1 MSSKYSTL
9 PDIDTQ
15 PDVYET
21 ADNTSDRLSQIR
33 GMDGKVVN
41 EALMDGFFYNM
52 QFHGSEDYE
61 SDEEREGIDR
71 SAVSVKDAA
80 ARFKDCVVDNSS
92 ADFSDR
98 LNKRKK
104 AMYRTFVRRPNLES
118 SEYEILPKEMI
129 LQETPVQKLRR
140 LMYEV
145 KELEQ
150 EAELNEKQG
159 TALAGGEISHKDLLA
174 HVKSLEHDLSEIGQT
189 LGNGS
194 TAGVLSNEGLIKQT
208 DTGKRLLQQLQA
220 MKNLAISSPDVETQ
234 DDAAAAA
241 NAPVESGDG
250 KTVTYELYYSPDHAR
265 LHAATKTAELA
276 ERLAVLERAIGSTQ
290 MQSGGSLVSTVEK
303 LEQHI
308 GILVQPRQ
316 LEQLSRRLKGVT
328 AELERVQE
336 LQAKDATASGIS
348 TDTESKINTLFDLVD
363 KIDPLIALAPVLV
376 TRLKGLKGLHAE
388 AAVFSDSI
396 KMISSEQ
403 TKISEELKGLDT
415 VSTKLQE
422 SLTEND
428 AAIQKNIEV
437 IDGRITDLIER
448 IQRLGA

>member
-21 ADNTSDRLSQIR
+21 ADDSGDRSSRIQ
-33 GMDGKVVN
+33 GMDGK
-41 EALMDGFFYNM
+41 
-52 QFHGSEDYE
+52 DYE
-61 SDEEREGIDR
+61 SDEEREEIDR

-98 LNKRKK
+98 LNRRKK

-129 LQETPVQKLRR
+129 LQETPIQKLRR

-145 KELEQ
+145 KELGQ

-159 TALAGGEISHKDLLA
+159 TELAGGQISHKDLMS

-189 LGNGS
+189 LGDGS
-194 TAGVLSNEGLIKQT
+194 TNGVLSNEGLIKQT
-208 DTGKRLLQQLQA
+208 DNGKRLLQQLQA
-220 MKNLAISSPDVETQ
+220 MKHM
-234 DDAAAAA
+234 AASTTESESVPKP
-241 NAPVESGDG
+241 PVEETDG
-250 KTVTYELYYSPDHAR
+250 KTVTYELYYNPDNAR

-276 ERLAVLERAIGSTQ
+276 ERIASLEKTLGSTQ
-290 MQSGGSLVSTVEK
+290 MQSGASLVGTVEK

-308 GILVQPRQ
+308 NILVQPRQ
-316 LEQLSRRLKGVT
+316 LEQLSRRLKVVM
-328 AELERVQE
+328 ADLERVQE

-348 TDTESKINTLFDLVD
+348 ADAENKINALFELID
-363 KIDPLIALAPVLV
+363 KIDPLVSLAPVLV
-376 TRLKGLKGLHAE
+376 TRLKGLKSLHAE

-403 TKISEELKGLDT
+403 TKITEELKGLDT
-415 VSTKLQE
+415 VSAKLQE
-422 SLTEND
+422 SMAEND
-428 AAIQKNIEV
+428 TAIQKNIEL
-437 IDGRITDLIER
+437 IDGRITQLVER
-448 IQRLGA
+448 IQKLGA

>member
-21 ADNTSDRLSQIR
+21 ADDNSDRGSRVQ
-33 GMDGKVVN
+33 GMDGK
-41 EALMDGFFYNM
+41 
-52 QFHGSEDYE
+52 DYE

-98 LNKRKK
+98 LNRRKK

-140 LMYEV
+140 LIYEV
-145 KELEQ
+145 KELGQ

-159 TALAGGEISHKDLLA
+159 AELAGGEISHKDLLS

-189 LGNGS
+189 LGEGS

-220 MKNLAISSPDVETQ
+220 MKHLAAASPDAEMQ
-234 DDAAAAA
+234 DASAPK
-241 NAPVESGDG
+241 APVESGDG

-265 LHAATKTAELA
+265 LHTATKTAELA

-290 MQSGGSLVSTVEK
+290 MQSGGSLVGTVEK

-308 GILVQPRQ
+308 GILTQPRQ
-316 LEQLSRRLKGVT
+316 LEQLSRRLKVVT
-328 AELERVQE
+328 TELER
-336 LQAKDATASGIS
+336 
-348 TDTESKINTLFDLVD
+348 INALFELVD
-363 KIDPLIALAPVLV
+363 KIDPLVSLAPVLV

-403 TKISEELKGLDT
+403 SKISEELKGLDT
-415 VSTKLQE
+415 VSAKLQE

-437 IDGRITDLIER
+437 IDGRITDLVER
-448 IQRLGA
+448 VQRLGA

>member
-21 ADNTSDRLSQIR
+21 ADDIGDRGARIQ
-33 GMDGKVVN
+33 GMDGK
-41 EALMDGFFYNM
+41 
-52 QFHGSEDYE
+52 DYE

-71 SAVSVKDAA
+71 FAVSVKDAA

-118 SEYEILPKEMI
+118 SEYEILPKEMV
-129 LQETPVQKLRR
+129 LQETPIQKLRR

-145 KELEQ
+145 KELGQ
-150 EAELNEKQG
+150 EAERNEKQG
-159 TALAGGEISHKDLLA
+159 AELAAGEISHKDLLS
-174 HVKSLEHDLSEIGQT
+174 HVKSLEHDLTEIGQT
-189 LGNGS
+189 LGEGTS
-194 TAGVLSNEGLIKQT
+194 AGVLSNEGLIKQT
-208 DTGKRLLQQLQA
+208 DAGKRLLQQLQA
-220 MKNLAISSPDVETQ
+220 MKHLAVSAPNATVEDASDSTKAPTADG
-234 DDAAAAA
+234 DD
-241 NAPVESGDG
+241 
-250 KTVTYELYYSPDHAR
+250 KTVTYELYYSPENAR

-276 ERLAVLERAIGSTQ
+276 ERLAILEKAIGSTQ
-290 MQSGGSLVSTVEK
+290 MQSGASLVGTVEK

-308 GILVQPRQ
+308 NILVQPRQ
-316 LEQLSRRLKGVT
+316 LEQLSRRLKVVM

-336 LQAKDATASGIS
+336 LQAKDATTTGIS
-348 TDTESKINTLFDLVD
+348 AEAENKINALFELVD
-363 KIDPLIALAPVLV
+363 KIDPLVSLAPVLV

-428 AAIQKNIEV
+428 AAIQKNIEL
-437 IDGRITDLIER
+437 IDGRITQLVER
-448 IQRLGA
+448 VQCLGA

>member
-21 ADNTSDRLSQIR
+21 ADDVGDRSTRIQ
-33 GMDGKVVN
+33 GMDSK
-41 EALMDGFFYNM
+41 
-52 QFHGSEDYE
+52 DYE

-98 LNKRKK
+98 LNRRKK

-129 LQETPVQKLRR
+129 LQETPIQKLRR

-145 KELEQ
+145 KELSQ

-159 TALAGGEISHKDLLA
+159 AELASGDISNKDLLS
-174 HVKSLEHDLSEIGQT
+174 HVKSLEHDLAEIGQT
-189 LGNGS
+189 LGDGS
-194 TAGVLSNEGLIKQT
+194 SAGVLSSEGLIKQT

-220 MKNLAISSPDVETQ
+220 MKHTAISSTDVDTADATASKTPVET
-234 DDAAAAA
+234 
-241 NAPVESGDG
+241 GDG
-250 KTVTYELYYSPDHAR
+250 KTVTYELYYSPENAR

-276 ERLAVLERAIGSTQ
+276 ERLAVLERTVGSTQ
-290 MQSGGSLVSTVEK
+290 MQSGASLVGTVEK
-303 LEQHI
+303 LEQNI
-308 GILVQPRQ
+308 GVLVQPRL
-316 LEQLSRRLKGVT
+316 LEQLSRRLKVVT

-336 LQAKDATASGIS
+336 LQAKESTTTGIS
-348 TDTESKINTLFDLVD
+348 AEAENKINTLFELVD
-363 KIDPLIALAPVLV
+363 KIDPLVALAPVLV

-415 VSTKLQE
+415 VSAKLQE

-428 AAIQKNIEV
+428 AAIQKNIEL
-437 IDGRITDLIER
+437 IDGRITQLVER
-448 IQRLGA
+448 IQLLGA

>member
-21 ADNTSDRLSQIR
+21 ADDSGDRNSRIQ
-33 GMDGKVVN
+33 GMDGK
-41 EALMDGFFYNM
+41 
-52 QFHGSEDYE
+52 DYE
-61 SDEEREGIDR
+61 SDEEREEIDR

-98 LNKRKK
+98 LNRRKK

-129 LQETPVQKLRR
+129 LQETPIQKLRR

-145 KELEQ
+145 KELGQ

-159 TALAGGEISHKDLLA
+159 TELAGGQISHKDLMS
-174 HVKSLEHDLSEIGQT
+174 HVKSLEHDLSDIGQT
-189 LGNGS
+189 LGEGS
-194 TAGVLSNEGLIKQT
+194 TNGVLSNDGLIKQT

-220 MKNLAISSPDVETQ
+220 MKHM
-234 DDAAAAA
+234 AAAPIAEPEGVA
-241 NAPVESGDG
+241 NAPAEETDS
-250 KTVTYELYYSPDHAR
+250 KTVTYELYYNPDNAR

-276 ERLAVLERAIGSTQ
+276 ERIATLEKALGSTQ
-290 MQSGGSLVSTVEK
+290 MQSGASLVGTVEK

-308 GILVQPRQ
+308 NILVQPRQ
-316 LEQLSRRLKGVT
+316 LEQLSRRLKVVM
-328 AELERVQE
+328 ADLERVQE
-336 LQAKDATASGIS
+336 LQTKDATASGIS
-348 TDTESKINTLFDLVD
+348 ADAENKINALFELVD
-363 KIDPLIALAPVLV
+363 KIDPLVSLAPVLV

-403 TKISEELKGLDT
+403 TKITEELKGLDT
-415 VSTKLQE
+415 VSAKLQE
-422 SLTEND
+422 SMAEND
-428 AAIQKNIEV
+428 AAIQKNIEL
-437 IDGRITDLIER
+437 IDGRITQLVER
-448 IQRLGA
+448 IQKLGA

>member
-21 ADNTSDRLSQIR
+21 ADDSGVSSSRIQ
-33 GMDGKVVN
+33 GMDGK
-41 EALMDGFFYNM
+41 AS
-52 QFHGSEDYE
+52 SERGRADYE
-61 SDEEREGIDR
+61 SDEEREEIDR

-98 LNKRKK
+98 LNRRKK

-129 LQETPVQKLRR
+129 LQETPIQKLRR

-145 KELEQ
+145 KELGQ

-159 TALAGGEISHKDLLA
+159 TELAGGQVSHKDLMS

-189 LGNGS
+189 LGDGS
-194 TAGVLSNEGLIKQT
+194 TNGVLSNEGLIKQT
-208 DTGKRLLQQLQA
+208 DNGKRLLQQLQA
-220 MKNLAISSPDVETQ
+220 MKHMAASSTESENVP
-234 DDAAAAA
+234 
-241 NAPVESGDG
+241 NAPVEETDG
-250 KTVTYELYYSPDHAR
+250 KTVTYELYYNPDNAR

-276 ERLAVLERAIGSTQ
+276 ERIAALEKALGSTQ
-290 MQSGGSLVSTVEK
+290 MQSGTSLVGTVEK

-308 GILVQPRQ
+308 NILVQPRQ
-316 LEQLSRRLKGVT
+316 LEQLSRRLKAVM
-328 AELERVQE
+328 ADLERVQE
-336 LQAKDATASGIS
+336 LQTKDATASGIS
-348 TDTESKINTLFDLVD
+348 ADAENKINALFELID
-363 KIDPLIALAPVLV
+363 KIDPLVSLAPVLV

-396 KMISSEQ
+396 KMISNEQ
-403 TKISEELKGLDT
+403 TKITEELKGLDT
-415 VSTKLQE
+415 VSAKLQE
-422 SLTEND
+422 SMAEND
-428 AAIQKNIEV
+428 AAIQKNIEL
-437 IDGRITDLIER
+437 IDGRMTQLVER
-448 IQRLGA
+448 IQKLGA

>member
-21 ADNTSDRLSQIR
+21 VDDAGDRGARIQ
-33 GMDGKVVN
+33 GMDGK
-41 EALMDGFFYNM
+41 
-52 QFHGSEDYE
+52 DYE

-118 SEYEILPKEMI
+118 SEYEILPKEML
-129 LQETPVQKLRR
+129 LQETPIQKLRR

-145 KELEQ
+145 KELGQ
-150 EAELNEKQG
+150 ETELIEKQG
-159 TALAGGEISHKDLLA
+159 AELSAGEISHKDLLS
-174 HVKSLEHDLSEIGQT
+174 HVKSLEHDLTEIGQT
-189 LGNGS
+189 LGEGS
-194 TAGVLSNEGLIKQT
+194 SVGVLSSEGLIKQT

-220 MKNLAISSPDVETQ
+220 MKHLAISSPDA
-234 DDAAAAA
+234 DD
-241 NAPVESGDG
+241 SGAKVPATAGDD
-250 KTVTYELYYSPDHAR
+250 KTVTYELYYSPENAR

-276 ERLAVLERAIGSTQ
+276 ERLAVLEKAVGSTQ
-290 MQSGGSLVSTVEK
+290 MQSGASLVGTVEK

-308 GILVQPRQ
+308 SILSQPRQ
-316 LEQLSRRLKGVT
+316 LEQLSRRLKVVT
-328 AELERVQE
+328 GELERVQE
-336 LQAKDATASGIS
+336 LQAKDATVSGIS
-348 TDTESKINTLFDLVD
+348 AEAENKINVLFELVD
-363 KIDPLIALAPVLV
+363 KIDPLVSLAPVLV

-428 AAIQKNIEV
+428 AAIQKNIEL
-437 IDGRITDLIER
+437 IDGRVTQLVER